1 MNMVKICGLKTLDEI
16 RWTAEAGADLG
27 GIVVFYPKS
36 KRNLDI
42 KEASFLLDK
51 VKDMK
56 LSIAMVAV
64 TVSPELPDV
73 IAIEEA
79 GFDYVQI
86 HGELKREVL
95 EGSKIPIIKAF
106 NVRDIGDYSNYRAS
120 EKIAG
125 FVFDAGIPGSGVGFD
140 YSLLE
145 GIAEKKDTEKFMLL
159 AGGLNPDNVRTA
171 METTGFSGADTST
184 GVENEDG
191 TGKSRQKIF
200 SFVRNARF

>member
-42 KEASFLLDK
+42 KEAAFLLDK
-51 VKDMK
+51 VKAFEK
-56 LSIAMVAV
+56 PLKMVAV
-64 TVSPELPDV
+64 TVSPKLPDV
-73 IAIEEA
+73 MAIEKA

-86 HGELKREVL
+86 HGELEREVL
-95 EGSKIPIIKAF
+95 EGSTIPIIKAF
-106 NVRDIGDYSNYRAS
+106 NVRDIGDYSKYRSA

-125 FVFDAGIPGSGVGFD
+125 FVFDAGIPGSGEGFD

-145 GIAEKKDTEKFMLL
+145 GIAEKADRGKLMLL
-159 AGGLNPDNVRTA
+159 AGGLNPHNVRAA

-184 GVENEDG
+184 GVENEEG